1 MRKPKRLKHLT
12 RNTEKTIFKLSKS
25 KRKRKK
31 TCANKLQL
39 RKRSR
44 ESKLLT
50 RKLKLSVKK
59 EPS

>member
-1 MRKPKRLKHLT
+1 MKHLT
-12 RNTEKTIFKLSKS
+12 RNTEKTIFKSSKS
-25 KRKRKK
+25 RRKRKK
-31 TCANKLQL
+31 TCANKSQL
-39 RKRSR
+39 RRRSR